1 MHSMSLVRFLKANHS
16 VRLMRENDRQ
26 FALPRG
32 PVFPQFGG
40 AARASKDVLAQ
51 MMAPAGGARLQRVP
65 READIMDDGRLPEEH
80 PGHRLGRWGETL
92 RRVFGGAPRP

>member
-26 FALPRG
+26 FLLPRG

-40 AARASKDVLAQ
+40 AARAAKELL
-51 MMAPAGGARLQRVP
+51 APAGGARLRRVERVP
-65 READIMDDGRLPEEH
+65 DLLEEDRLVDESPA
-80 PGHRLGRWGETL
+80 PGRWSEAL
-92 RRVFGGAPRP
+92 RRVFRGVPKA